1 MKYVP
6 TVVEQSH
13 RGERGWDIFSR
24 LLKDRIIFIGSE
36 IDDDMTSIVIAQLLV
51 LESEDPDKD
60 VMIYINSS
68 GGLVSAG
75 LAIYDAMEYVRPDVA
90 TFCMG
95 EATSMAALILAAGA
109 KGKRYALPHARIL
122 IHQPMSEFWGQ
133 TSDIDLHA
141 REIMRSRDELA
152 TLLAKHTGQPLETP
166 IYEIEDTGER
176 LTPIASTVFWCDA
189 TSEVYRR
196 IRQEEDAP

>member
-1 MKYVP
+1 M
-6 TVVEQSH
+6 
-13 RGERGWDIFSR
+13 
-24 LLKDRIIFIGSE
+24 LKDRIIFIGSE

-95 EATSMAALILAAGA
+95 EATSMAAFILAAGA

-152 TLLAKHTGQPLETP
+152 TLLAKHTGQPLERVRIDTERDYFMTATAAAAYGL
-166 IYEIEDTGER
+166 IDEVLVASDTGGPSR
-176 LTPIASTVFWCDA
+176 
-189 TSEVYRR
+189 
-196 IRQEEDAP
+196 APAALPAPKNRAA